1 MGYDKDENG
10 ELIINE
16 KEAAHMRRI
25 VDKYLMLQNEKLAG
39 DALLQKTIT
48 VDFLTHK
55 RVKNEG
61 QVP

>member
-1 MGYDKDENG
+1 
-10 ELIINE
+10 
-16 KEAAHMRRI
+16 
-25 VDKYLMLQNEKLAG
+25 MLQNEKLAG